1 MATKIFDYNSVP
13 VDPTVYSPKNSKKT
27 DSVDSWFEGGTP
39 VADSPDYKRSIY
51 DDDLVYSNE
60 HIDPSAM
67 RAYNQGGLNKIVT
80 SIAKGAITGT
90 LGAAEYAGYLT
101 DVEEWLGGD
110 TDEVDASYTNWLSEG
125 AKSLKEDVDSSIPVY
140 MRDPNSLWDNGD
152 IAGSVA
158 KALGSTVDS
167 AVSFGLLG
175 LAVAATGGYALGAFG
190 TTAMGAGLLRVSTAL
205 AMNYVESKQMAS
217 QAISD
222 TKTLLDEKLKTGE
235 INEIDYYKGL
245 EEASVQAN
253 EFIWKNKLNTW
264 QDFIALRGLKNIT
277 AGPRA
282 LAKEATKP
290 LNALLDM
297 GGESFEEVS
306 SGFLQNEVGYKA
318 RKAAGIKDPSESTSA
333 IDRAFNYA
341 TSEQGIYEGILGA
354 IGGPIQSY
362 AFNKPIEKFVTKKS
376 YQDKLKRQKDQEEFY
391 GRNKESILAT
401 AAKQKATSDKLN
413 QALESGDLDA
423 AAEYHAETFADLA
436 FNNFK
441 MGTTEKLE
449 EHLDEVIKDETVDPK
464 LKKFVEQ
471 YKKDLP
477 TYEKEYVKIVN
488 RRNEEAAAKKVG
500 DMEQLVHHANIASE
514 FKLFI
519 LKNHNNNQIDSL
531 NKEIAKIDSEIGQ
544 KGFLENE
551 SILSDYQRALVS
563 KEFEIKTLKGTLRE
577 NKNLTNTQ
585 RTALANQIDSLVSQT
600 KELRKVTK
608 ASGLDSSQISA
619 KVQNL
624 LDDKHDLVKKRVEFE
639 TANISFDNQ
648 IKDVRDNKFTPDI
661 IASIRLTNLAAANLK
676 AGKNTI
682 STNDEVKKAGETA
695 VENMDPES
703 FEVDK
708 ALEAQKAE
716 EQRLKD
722 IKTYT
727 DTIIA
732 RAKEISA
739 DTKLTPKQK
748 VNKLGALTS
757 SVEQNYDLNP
767 TENDKQ
773 ALNLQGY
780 ILKHTEEQ
788 VNLLNESEKKDYI
801 KESKKPKPVAEA
813 TKNALIK
820 TPKFFTNSNIPTSNK
835 FTQFELIKPE
845 ELSELLKNTPIEVI
859 NSNVKLVIERRE
871 VKPDN
876 NPGDLKNGYYTAI
889 NQIRNVIAIVYDD
902 KVLGYIYEPNKF
914 FTLDSKTNKTIP
926 VNFETLPESEIRK
939 LYPNGDIQALRDSWK
954 EAQDLQKF
962 ISTKSTSETQVLS
975 NEELQKIGFKVNS
988 FFGEY
993 DLYNSITE
1001 WGDLSTVSE
1010 ALVTLADGKQ
1020 THIIYDSYQQ
1030 AMMSNYPSQVTELL
1044 NSLGDKKT
1052 PSKKL
1057 IIDRTLK
1064 DSNLPTGKSRYAIL
1078 LQLGNGTYEWVAL
1091 APKPADTAEVFKTIY
1106 NAVKVSLQTKTKID
1120 YNNNPFRNLFI
1131 FTEGGLTDVS
1141 LRFAENGVIFTFE
1154 NRVGEGS
1161 KEVRIRDNEFDK
1173 IKSFEDL
1180 VALVNKRIG
1189 NELPNNEYI
1198 PKTSDGNVLQL
1209 QISDF
1214 RKSVIVGK
1222 EAGNVSETTDLSKDF
1237 NISVKPTIF
1246 KPVQNLNISSN
1257 VRTAED
1263 IVNEDPS
1270 SYNPDD
1276 PFRQAIA
1283 EPDFDNAPEGA
1294 EVFTDEG
1301 ESTVTNKV
1309 SDITGP
1315 GRSVGV
1321 ENKKGIIVGRIAGQG
1336 TSIELEIKG
1345 KTGKE
1350 FLLVIDRNGRGNI
1363 ELYSE
1368 KKEFPDGP
1376 RYSQGEG
1383 RSASPEQIKKLYD
1396 EYVPK
1401 NIQVAINNWLNS
1413 FTGSWAAPE
1422 TEDGKN
1428 YEKVEKTLNT
1438 ELAALEKEEQP
1449 KEEPASKPLTVKEK
1463 LAARQAAKAAK
1474 TAKGRNNDVDGP
1486 MKVGTS
1492 LNYNYDYDAA
1502 QTWLED
1508 RLPSTIS
1515 VQDLHSV
1522 LEKLKVNG
1530 IPMGMLMN
1538 NIVYL
1543 SQSAERGTE
1552 YHEAFHA
1559 AFRLLS
1565 TESEITNILNQAKKE
1580 FKAPTKEE
1588 LSKLKSQAA
1597 QNAFLSEGDLL
1608 DLYYEEKLAD
1618 KFQDITLN
1626 KKPASWLGNLYNKIK
1641 AWLRFYTNNMDTIE
1655 ATFYKLD
1662 RGLYKN
1668 STIKANRY
1676 NNLENFGV
1684 LKLLTKGVNEESNI
1698 RKTASSELSNKI
1710 IYTAAAWIG
1719 NQIQS
1724 DNGLKS
1730 FDENFE
1736 RFLNMMSSKYDWNN
1750 EEQANYYIGLMEDM
1764 EEESQKEAFLEKIDE
1779 YYILYTDEANRAIIK
1794 EQAEALLKTFK
1805 VDSTEE
1811 NEKEKLAEDISER
1824 FDVDFF
1830 TLGGFDSMTAPVK
1843 EFIGLTL
1850 YETTDE
1856 FGNKMQSGVDFI
1868 KVYNG
1873 LTATLAGAEDS
1884 EMIPRMMLF
1893 KKHNT
1898 QTEAVI
1904 QKFIEAT
1911 GLQLSEDGKSHTY
1924 DADKSNEYHL
1934 LLNAFKK
1941 EKVSFFTI
1949 LHDAGKRENSKAATR
1964 IIESNRKS
1972 SKQLQASNWASNFGS
1987 SFVRSKNDPEFKD
2000 SLINALNDA
2009 MTVFEV
2015 SKPLS
2020 EADLQKLAVDL
2031 KSHLSKV
2038 GITISQG
2045 YAEYSI
2051 ASYQVN
2057 NYPTYATDVV
2067 RSIYEPFA
2075 NTIPQDLIVSQTHL
2089 FEMKSALLRG
2099 ENIYSKEVTKED
2111 LKTKKKVKSVGTFTR
2126 ILKMSEGN
2134 TFFDENVIES
2144 TFTNAENQKVY
2155 NYLLRNQL
2163 MTKAK
2168 DFRDAG
2174 KRNALSNGGFI
2185 NNLNHLLNFKHS
2197 SAIFSNYNVSLIDGI
2212 KPSVIDNVED
2222 ADSIKTMEGT
2232 TFGSMDDVQYLQT
2245 VLSFFGDQ
2253 KEIKYGTDGEVVKTA
2268 KYVFRQLEAS
2278 NTGAIVDLPVFEY
2291 YVINKEGKLQVTPL
2305 FKEHLG
2311 NYIQQEW
2318 DRIGREFA
2326 NSTNESRDIYTGYND
2341 KLDGR
2346 AFKFWAFPQLN
2357 GKYEE
2362 LAKKNGALDPTTR
2375 GDMVDVMINSLA
2387 KEFQDFK
2394 TVLTESQLLTKD
2406 GLTIGDNL
2414 AYSTADK
2421 WIGDFFTNDFLNSLG
2436 LNQMYDGDY
2445 AVGRKDFVDMVK
2457 RHKGSIGYG
2466 IDMGEGY
2473 TNIVT
2478 VEDPIKY
2485 VDKETF
2491 TSFSE
2496 LNDEDKKSI
2505 IASEIAMYK
2514 ESNPNATEDDVKKF
2528 IDSKVHE
2535 IKVGDAQSYV
2545 TVEHVIAQLK
2555 RLGRFG
2561 KKVSAIYDKI
2571 LEGKNIT
2578 YAEVKILEKARAA
2591 LNSRK
2596 TVIFDGDVYYKL
2608 SEIPLSPSLVN
2619 TPGFEWHKNLLT
2631 SMKAPGANVD
2641 QMVFRSASKAA
2652 QKNVVK
2658 FSEDGNFDFTKSVNP
2673 VENKY
2678 KRLQVETPSGK
2689 EDITAGTQLINLIIS
2704 EQNPDLI
2711 VNYRGQDVT
2720 VRDLQQIYYKL
2731 LEDVRD
2737 VSFKAA
2743 SSFLVDVNGKK
2754 DPKKAAKKFA
2764 ETVESSGGSE
2774 LQIRYF
2780 SPDENGNPKYNWNIA
2795 PIIEKAEE
2803 LFLAHFNKAYS
2814 VQKVEGS
2821 KVSLVSDVGVRINGE
2836 SLKWGKKDDTGKV
2849 WSECLMPRYIAELFE
2864 LKEGDAIPDEAAEM
2878 LGYRIPTQDKHSMVS
2893 LRVKGFLPN
2902 EYGSVIIVPKEV
2914 VLLSGADF
2922 DIDSLY
2928 ISRYGVYRDAN
2939 RKLTRYGTATT
2950 VEGKFDEFLEYNIS
2964 KNKDLKTMVKD
2975 FKLSNALNIK
2985 ARMEETG
2992 KKKAEVINEFYPL
3005 FFKSLGLPGTLEEFA
3020 EVTKG
3025 GTVDINKGSLDNKI
3039 LDAQMSLFNNSH
3051 IQDTIAKTPATID
3064 SLKTISKTVL
3074 AARTKAKT
3082 IVDSSSYNG
3091 FSVMGRFYAFVNNTE
3106 GKRNIGPTA
3115 LTNVANAEL
3124 TTQNIEYSYAPL
3136 IKNPSVDLVNSEIA
3150 ELFKNDTYLYLYV
3163 NGKLV
3168 TGYSDTLDSNGNR
3181 KADSLSTVLSAMTD
3195 NAKEALANLVNLG
3208 YDIIPIVNH
3217 AITQGIDLESAIL
3230 MVNTPDMITYGKAKK
3245 AAKRLGDNSV
3255 KIADMIPLVLK
3266 GTEGL
3271 DLTAEEKDLILN
3283 PPLIAQ
3289 SRNLTTELLQNLISL
3304 NPKTTIVDKVIPRN
3318 EKIMYLTYRVLVL
3331 KALSTL
3337 DEQQKFIMNF
3347 TSLQSLYKGSNVS
3360 FEENERFVN
3369 AINTLGVYKFFK
3381 DEKIKALYARG
3392 GSLYRETTDTTKDT
3406 FDLTRLF
3413 KNNSSLVAL
3422 AENFSR
3428 INGPISQEYFI
3439 SRTPTFTR
3447 LTKTMYPAVSGAER
3461 YQIARQLL
3469 TFISTHVY
3477 KRAVANNPDNFMHK
3491 LMVDMGVSDS
3501 FGGLMKTKDGLTI
3514 GEELLDV
3521 KGNLK
3526 NRGQRNYL
3534 LDRLSIEEDNIGMV
3548 TIEFPSMSKFNN
3560 AESNK
3565 LTDAFLELYSDD
3577 STREFSKKL
3586 FLYLFFKDNFKFRNN
3601 TFINNVAD
3609 FMFSDYSKSLDTI
3622 QNELSKDAPNFSELG
3637 FASESQLFN
3646 TFADIFI
3653 PDYNNKDLLITI
3665 GSLKSLA
3672 NGTLK
3677 DVLKFANVKYESGK
3691 TGVTLSVNKE
3701 ALRKFLRDNKTLSKT
3716 VKYTITKL
3724 VQTKVDDAFSGI
3736 PGFIST
3742 EKEDVKSSDPSTR
3755 SNSRIVKSTYRL
3767 IADNEKEVVY
3777 AEMPQVGKKN
3787 LSPYAFTL
3795 KSLSNIAAM
3804 VQAKRDEAYTKRRID
3819 SIFTPVSGQI
3829 ADLELGA
3836 NKILED
3842 KVSEGTGIK
3851 FSEDQNT
3858 GYRERTIKNASAD
3871 ATIAIASDFESAGEK
3886 LTKSSVLNQNKL
3898 YLPVSTE
3905 IFKSKDMI
3913 EDMSNKIVEEISKLG
3928 KFSVTL
3934 NIAGNGIYT
3943 LKKSIPG
3950 GQQSVDNFTLQL
3962 LQNVVSKLKALNI
3975 TVESLRTGGQT
3986 GFDEAGA
3993 KAGFKLGIPT
4003 TILAPK
4009 GWKFRNESGVD
4020 ISNEA
4025 LFKERFN
4032 TTERVATTE
4041 VETSLPE
4048 SSPTMSETGIL
4059 ETSVMMPSFEQ
4070 DIPGPESNNAPEFNP
4085 DNAPQGAA
4093 ILDDDDIKPD
4103 ETGTEAC
4110 IK

>member
-1 MATKIFDYNSVP
+1 MGRKIFDYNSVP
-13 VDPTVYSPKNSKKT
+13 VDPTLYTPQTSEKT
-27 DSVDSWFEGGTP
+27 DSPESWFEGGTP
-39 VADSPDYKRSIY
+39 IVDNPNYERSFY
-51 DDDLVYSNE
+51 DDTVGYSGQL
-60 HIDPSAM
+60 IDPTKM
-67 RAYNQGGLNKIVT
+67 RADNQGGLNKIVT
-80 SIAKGAITGT
+80 AIAKGSVTGA
-90 LGAAEYAGYLT
+90 LGAVEYAGYLG
-101 DVEEWLGGD
+101 DVQEWIGGD
-110 TDEVDASYTNWLSEG
+110 TDEIDAAYTNWLSESAKG
-125 AKSLKEDVDSSIPVY
+125 AKEDVESAMPVY
-140 MRDPNSLWDNGD
+140 MQDPNALWDSGD

-175 LAVAATGGYALGAFG
+175 LAVAATGGTALGAFG
-190 TTAMGAGLLRVSTAL
+190 TTMMGAGLLRVSTAL

-222 TKTLLDEKLKTGE
+222 IKALLDEKLQAGE
-235 INEIDYYKGL
+235 ISEIDYYKGL

-253 EFIWKNKLNTW
+253 HFIWKNKLNTW
-264 QDFIALRGLKNIT
+264 QDFLALRGLKNIT
-277 AGPRA
+277 AGTRA
-282 LAKEATKP
+282 LTKEATKP
-290 LNALLDM
+290 MNRILDAT
-297 GGESFEEVS
+297 GESFEEVT
-306 SGFLQNEVGYKA
+306 SGFGQNEIGYEA
-318 RKAAGIKDPSESTSA
+318 RKAAGIKDPSEPTSA
-333 IDRAFNYA
+333 IDRAFNYV
-341 TSEQGIYEGILGA
+341 TSEQGIYEGVLGA

-376 YQDKLKRQKDQEEFY
+376 YQDKVKRQKEQEEFY

-401 AAKQKATSDKLN
+401 AAKQKATTDKLN
-413 QALESGDLDA
+413 KALESGDLDA

-449 EHLDEVIKDETVDPK
+449 EHLDEVMKDEEVDPK

-488 RRNEEAAAKKVG
+488 RRNEEASAKKVG

-514 FKLFI
+514 FKLFV

-577 NKNLTNTQ
+577 NKNLTNVQ

-608 ASGLDSSQISA
+608 ASGLDSGQISA

-648 IKDVRDNKFTPDI
+648 IKDIRDNKFTPDI
-661 IASIRLTNLAAANLK
+661 IANIRLTNLAAANLK

-695 VENMDPES
+695 IENMDPES
-703 FEVDK
+703 FEIDK
-708 ALEAQKAE
+708 EAEAKKAE

-748 VNKLGALTS
+748 VNKLGALIS

-820 TPKFFTNSNIPTSNK
+820 TPKFFTNSIIPAGNK
-835 FTQFELIKPE
+835 FTQYELITPE
-845 ELSELLKNTPIEVI
+845 ELSKLLKNTPIEVL
-859 NSNVKLVIERRE
+859 NSKVELIIERFNPT
-871 VKPDN
+871 PDN
-876 NPGDLKNGYYTAI
+876 NPTDLKNGYYTAR
-889 NQIRNVIAIVYDD
+889 NQVRNVVAVIYDG

-914 FTLDSKTNKTIP
+914 FTLDSKTNKLTP
-926 VNFETLPESEIRK
+926 VNFETLPESEVRK

-962 ISTKSTSETQVLS
+962 ISTKSTGEAQVLS

-1010 ALVTLADGKQ
+1010 AMVTLADGKQ

-1030 AMMSNYPSQVTELL
+1030 AMISNYPSQTSELL
-1044 NSLGDKKT
+1044 STLDNKK
-1052 PSKKL
+1052 PSPN
-1057 IIDRTLK
+1057 LK
-1064 DSNLPTGKSRYAIL
+1064 NRYSIL
-1078 LQLGNGTYEWVAL
+1078 LQLGNGTYEWVAI

-1106 NAVKVSLQTKTKID
+1106 GAVKTAVQTKVPID

-1131 FTEGGLTDVS
+1131 YTEGGLTDVS
-1141 LRFAENGVIFTFE
+1141 LRFAENGIIFTFE

-1161 KEVRIRDNEFDK
+1161 KEVRIRLEEFNK
-1173 IKSFEDL
+1173 VKSFEDL

-1198 PKTSDGNVLQL
+1198 PRTSDSNVLQL
-1209 QISDF
+1209 KISDF
-1214 RKSVIVGK
+1214 RKSVIAGK

-1246 KPVQNLNISSN
+1246 KPVQNLNISSD
-1257 VRTAED
+1257 VRTVED

-1294 EVFTDEG
+1294 EVFTDEV
-1301 ESTVTNKV
+1301 EVVAEAKV
-1309 SDITGP
+1309 
-1315 GRSVGV
+1315 
-1321 ENKKGIIVGRIAGQG
+1321 
-1336 TSIELEIKG
+1336 
-1345 KTGKE
+1345 
-1350 FLLVIDRNGRGNI
+1350 
-1363 ELYSE
+1363 
-1368 KKEFPDGP
+1368 
-1376 RYSQGEG
+1376 
-1383 RSASPEQIKKLYD
+1383 
-1396 EYVPK
+1396 
-1401 NIQVAINNWLNS
+1401 
-1413 FTGSWAAPE
+1413 
-1422 TEDGKN
+1422 
-1428 YEKVEKTLNT
+1428 
-1438 ELAALEKEEQP
+1438 EQP
-1449 KEEPASKPLTVKEK
+1449 KEDTTTKPLTVKEK

-1474 TAKGRNNDVDGP
+1474 TAQGRNNDVDGP

-1588 LSKLKSQAA
+1588 LSRLKNQAA
-1597 QNAFLSEGDLL
+1597 QNAFLSEGGLL

-1626 KKPASWLGNLYNKIK
+1626 KKPTSWLGNLYNKIK

-1736 RFLNMMSSKYDWNN
+1736 KFLNMMSSKYDWNN
-1750 EEQANYYIGLMEDM
+1750 EEQADYYVSLMEAMDDD
-1764 EEESQKEAFLEKIDE
+1764 SQIQAFQDKIDE

-1811 NEKEKLAEDISER
+1811 NEKEKLAEDVSER

-1911 GLQLSEDGKSHTY
+1911 GLQISEDGKSHTY

-1949 LHDAGKRENSKAATR
+1949 LHDAGKRENSKATTR

-2020 EADLQKLAVDL
+2020 EADLQKLAIDL

-2057 NYPTYATDVV
+2057 NFPTYATDVV
-2067 RSIYEPFA
+2067 RNIYEPFA
-2075 NTIPQDLIVSQTHL
+2075 NTIPQDLIVSPTHL

-2341 KLDGR
+2341 KPDGR

-2362 LAKKNGALDPTTR
+2362 LAKKNGALDSTTR
-2375 GDMVDVMINSLA
+2375 NEMVDVMVNSLA

-2414 AYSTADK
+2414 AYSTTDK

-2514 ESNPNATEDDVKKF
+2514 ETNPNATEDDVKKF

-2596 TVIFDGDVYYKL
+2596 TVIFDGNVYYKL

-2619 TPGFEWHKNLLT
+2619 TPGFEWHKNLLA

-2743 SSFLVDVNGKK
+2743 SNFLVDVNGKK

-2928 ISRYGVYRDAN
+2928 ISRYGIYRDAN
-2939 RKLTRYGTATT
+2939 RKLIRYGTATT
-2950 VEGKFDEFLEYNIS
+2950 VEGKFDEFLDYNIS

-3064 SLKTISKTVL
+3064 SLKDIAKTVL

-3266 GTEGL
+3266 GTE
-3271 DLTAEEKDLILN
+3271 DLKLTEEEKDLILN

-3289 SRNLTTELLQNLISL
+3289 SRSITTELLQNLISL

-3637 FASESQLFN
+3637 FTSESQLFN

-3701 ALRKFLRDNKTLSKT
+3701 ELRKFLRDNKTLSKT

-3736 PGFIST
+3736 PGFIAT

-3829 ADLELGA
+3829 ANLELGI

-3842 KVSEGTGIK
+3842 KVSEVV
-3851 FSEDQNT
+3851 
-3858 GYRERTIKNASAD
+3858 
-3871 ATIAIASDFESAGEK
+3871 IA
-3886 LTKSSVLNQNKL
+3886 
-3898 YLPVSTE
+3898 
-3905 IFKSKDMI
+3905 
-3913 EDMSNKIVEEISKLG
+3913 
-3928 KFSVTL
+3928 
-3934 NIAGNGIYT
+3934 
-3943 LKKSIPG
+3943 
-3950 GQQSVDNFTLQL
+3950 
-3962 LQNVVSKLKALNI
+3962 
-3975 TVESLRTGGQT
+3975 
-3986 GFDEAGA
+3986 EAE
-3993 KAGFKLGIPT
+3993 P
-4003 TILAPK
+4003 
-4009 GWKFRNESGVD
+4009 
-4020 ISNEA
+4020 
-4025 LFKERFN
+4025 
-4032 TTERVATTE
+4032 
-4041 VETSLPE
+4041 SLPE

-4059 ETSVMMPSFEQ
+4059 ETSMMMPSFEQ
-4070 DIPGPESNNAPEFNP
+4070 DIPGPESNDAPEFNP
-4085 DNAPQGAA
+4085 DNAPQGTV
-4093 ILDDDDIKPD
+4093 ILD
-4103 ETGTEAC
+4103 ETGTESC
-4110 IK
+4110 E

>member
-1 MATKIFDYNSVP
+1 MGRKIFDYNSVP
-13 VDPTVYSPKNSKKT
+13 VDPTLYTPQTSEKT
-27 DSVDSWFEGGTP
+27 DSSESWFEGGTP
-39 VADSPDYKRSIY
+39 IVDNPNYERSFY
-51 DDDLVYSNE
+51 DDTVGYSGQL
-60 HIDPSAM
+60 IDPTKM
-67 RAYNQGGLNKIVT
+67 RADNQGGLNKIVT
-80 SIAKGAITGT
+80 AIAKGSVTGA
-90 LGAAEYAGYLT
+90 LGAVEYAGYLG
-101 DVEEWLGGD
+101 DVQEWIGGD
-110 TDEVDASYTNWLSEG
+110 TDEVDAAYTNWLSESAKG
-125 AKSLKEDVDSSIPVY
+125 AKEDVESAMPVY
-140 MRDPNSLWDNGD
+140 MQDPNALWDNGD

-175 LAVAATGGYALGAFG
+175 LAVAATGGTALGAFG
-190 TTAMGAGLLRVSTAL
+190 TTMMGAGLLRVSTAL

-222 TKTLLDEKLKTGE
+222 TKSLLDEKLQAGE
-235 INEIDYYKGL
+235 ISEIDYYKGL

-253 EFIWKNKLNTW
+253 HFIWKNKLNTW
-264 QDFIALRGLKNIT
+264 QDFLALRGLKNIT
-277 AGPRA
+277 AGTRA

-290 LNALLDM
+290 MNRILDAT
-297 GGESFEEVS
+297 GESFEEVT
-306 SGFLQNEVGYKA
+306 SGFGQNEIGYEA
-318 RKAAGIKDPSESTSA
+318 RKAAGIKDPSEPTSA
-333 IDRAFNYA
+333 IDRAFNYV
-341 TSEQGIYEGILGA
+341 TSEQGIYEGVLGA

-376 YQDKLKRQKDQEEFY
+376 YQDKVKRQKEQEEFY

-401 AAKQKATSDKLN
+401 AAKQKATTDKLN
-413 QALESGDLDA
+413 KALESGDLDA
-423 AAEYHAETFADLA
+423 AAEHHAETFADLA

-449 EHLDEVIKDETVDPK
+449 EHIDDILKDDTVDPK
-464 LKKFVEQ
+464 LKEFALQ

-477 TYEKEYVKIVN
+477 SYEKEYVKIVN

-514 FKLFI
+514 FKLFV
-519 LKNHNNNQIDSL
+519 LKNHNENQISKVND
-531 NKEIAKIDSEIGQ
+531 EIAKLDSKITSAGYLDNETLIQQHQSAVISKNSEIDSINQ
-544 KGFLENE
+544 M
-551 SILSDYQRALVS
+551 
-563 KEFEIKTLKGTLRE
+563 LKS
-577 NKNLTNTQ
+577 NKNLTEEQKAGLKTKIAALRTQ
-585 RTALANQIDSLVSQT
+585 VKDLNKI
-600 KELRKVTK
+600 TK
-608 ASGLDSSQISA
+608 ASGLETGQISA

-624 LDDKHDLVKKRVEFE
+624 LDDKHDLVKKRLDFE

-648 IKDVRDNKFTPDI
+648 IKDIRDNKFTPDI
-661 IASIRLTNLAAANLK
+661 IANIRLTNLAAANLK

-695 VENMDPES
+695 IENMDPES
-703 FEVDK
+703 FEIDK
-708 ALEAQKAE
+708 EAEAKKAE

-748 VNKLGALTS
+748 ANKLGALTA

-820 TPKFFTNSNIPTSNK
+820 TPKFFTNSNIPTANT
-835 FTQFELIKPE
+835 FTDYTMVTQE
-845 ELSELLKNTPIEVI
+845 ELSELLKNTPIETI
-859 NSNVKLVIERRE
+859 NSKVELVVRRFDT
-871 VKPDN
+871 KPDN
-876 NPGDLKNGYYTAI
+876 NPTDLKNGYYTAR
-889 NQIRNVIAIVYDD
+889 NQIRNVVAIVYDG

-914 FTLDSKTNKTIP
+914 FTLDSKTNKLTP
-926 VNFETLPESEIRK
+926 VNFETLPESEVRK

-1001 WGDLSTVSE
+1001 WGDLSTISE
-1010 ALVTLADGKQ
+1010 AMVTLSDGKQ

-1030 AMMSNYPSQVTELL
+1030 AMMSNYPSQTSELL
-1044 NSLGDKKT
+1044 STLDNKK
-1052 PSKKL
+1052 PSPN
-1057 IIDRTLK
+1057 LK
-1064 DSNLPTGKSRYAIL
+1064 NRYSIL
-1078 LQLGNGTYEWVAL
+1078 LQLGNGTYEWVAI
-1091 APKPADTAEVFKTIY
+1091 APKPADTIEVFKTIY
-1106 NAVKVSLQTKTKID
+1106 DAVKTAVQTKVPID

-1131 FTEGGLTDVS
+1131 YTEGGLTNVS
-1141 LRFAENGVIFTFE
+1141 LRFAENGIIFTFE

-1161 KEVRIRDNEFDK
+1161 KEVRIRLEEFNK

-1198 PKTSDGNVLQL
+1198 PRTSDGNVLQL

-1246 KPVQNLNISSN
+1246 KPVQNLNISSD

-1270 SYNPDD
+1270 SYNPND

-1283 EPDFDNAPEGA
+1283 EPDFDNGVPEGA
-1294 EVFTDEG
+1294 EVFTDEV
-1301 ESTVTNKV
+1301 EVVAEAKV
-1309 SDITGP
+1309 D
-1315 GRSVGV
+1315 
-1321 ENKKGIIVGRIAGQG
+1321 
-1336 TSIELEIKG
+1336 
-1345 KTGKE
+1345 
-1350 FLLVIDRNGRGNI
+1350 
-1363 ELYSE
+1363 
-1368 KKEFPDGP
+1368 
-1376 RYSQGEG
+1376 
-1383 RSASPEQIKKLYD
+1383 
-1396 EYVPK
+1396 
-1401 NIQVAINNWLNS
+1401 
-1413 FTGSWAAPE
+1413 
-1422 TEDGKN
+1422 
-1428 YEKVEKTLNT
+1428 
-1438 ELAALEKEEQP
+1438 QP
-1449 KEEPASKPLTVKEK
+1449 KEDTTTKPLTVKEK

-1474 TAKGRNNDVDGP
+1474 TAQGRNNDIDGP

-1588 LSKLKSQAA
+1588 LSRLKNQAA
-1597 QNAFLSEGDLL
+1597 QNAFLTEGELL

-1626 KKPASWLGNLYNKIK
+1626 KKSASWLGNLYNKIK

-1736 RFLNMMSSKYDWNN
+1736 KFLNMMSSKYDWNN

-1811 NEKEKLAEDISER
+1811 KEKEKLAEDVSER

-2020 EADLQKLAVDL
+2020 EADLQKLAIDL

-2038 GITISQG
+2038 GMTISQG

-2057 NYPTYATDVV
+2057 NFPTYATDVV
-2067 RSIYEPFA
+2067 RNIYEPFA
-2075 NTIPQDLIVSQTHL
+2075 NTISQDLIVSQTHL

-2099 ENIYSKEVTKED
+2099 ENIYAKEVTKED

-2341 KLDGR
+2341 KPDGR

-2362 LAKKNGALDPTTR
+2362 LAKKNGALDTTTR
-2375 GDMVDVMINSLA
+2375 AEMVDIMVNSLA

-2394 TVLTESQLLTKD
+2394 TVLTESNLLTKD

-2445 AVGRKDFVDMVK
+2445 AVGRKDFIDMVK

-2619 TPGFEWHKNLLT
+2619 TPGFEWHKNLLA

-2658 FSEDGNFDFTKSVNP
+2658 FSEDGNFDFSKSVNP

-2711 VNYRGQDVT
+2711 VNYRGQEVT

-2928 ISRYGVYRDAN
+2928 ISRYGVYRDAD
-2939 RKLTRYGTATT
+2939 RKLIRYGTATT
-2950 VEGKFDEFLEYNIS
+2950 VEGKFDEFLNYNIS

-3051 IQDTIAKTPATID
+3051 IQETIAKTPATID

-3091 FSVMGRFYAFVNNTE
+3091 FSIMGRFYAFVNNTE

-3266 GTEGL
+3266 GTE
-3271 DLTAEEKDLILN
+3271 DLKLTEEEKDLILN

-3289 SRNLTTELLQNLISL
+3289 SRNITTELLQNLISL
-3304 NPKTTIVDKVIPRN
+3304 NPKTTIIDKVIPRN

-3560 AESNK
+3560 GESNK

-3622 QNELSKDAPNFSELG
+3622 QNEFSKDAPNFSELG
-3637 FASESQLFN
+3637 FSSESQLFN

-3701 ALRKFLRDNKTLSKT
+3701 ELRKFLRDNKTLSKT

-3736 PGFIST
+3736 PGFIAT
-3742 EKEDVKSSDPSTR
+3742 EKEDVKSSDPSNR

-3804 VQAKRDEAYTKRRID
+3804 VQSKRDEAYTKRRID

-3829 ADLELGA
+3829 VNLELGA
-3836 NKILED
+3836 NKILEN
-3842 KVSEGTGIK
+3842 S
-3851 FSEDQNT
+3851 
-3858 GYRERTIKNASAD
+3858 
-3871 ATIAIASDFESAGEK
+3871 
-3886 LTKSSVLNQNKL
+3886 TKIG
-3898 YLPVSTE
+3898 TE
-3905 IFKSKDMI
+3905 ISSNAKGLAAALTNPTELAKSKGNLKESYPI
-3913 EDMSNKIVEEISKLG
+3913 I
-3928 KFSVTL
+3928 F
-3934 NIAGNGIYT
+3934 NGITYKDSEAAYQT
-3943 LKKSIPG
+3943 LKKTATQDDGPNNTYNLMVKIISAKLQQYPNLVSEITEAG
-3950 GQQSVDNFTLQL
+3950 GSNFILSSTHQPTKQNSVWETGGKNWFI
-3962 LQNVVSKLKALNI
+3962 KALNDAY
-3975 TVESLRTGGQT
+3975 L
-3986 GFDEAGA
+3986 
-3993 KAGFKLGIPT
+3993 LN
-4003 TILAPK
+4003 L
-4009 GWKFRNESGVD
+4009 
-4020 ISNEA
+4020 NEA
-4025 LFKERFN
+4025 EP
-4032 TTERVATTE
+4032 TMQ
-4041 VETSLPE
+4041 
-4048 SSPTMSETGIL
+4048 TMSETGIL
-4059 ETSVMMPSFEQ
+4059 ETSVMRSSFEQ
-4070 DIPGPESNNAPEFNP
+4070 DIPSLESNDVQDFNP
-4085 DNAPQGAA
+4085 DNAPQGAV
-4093 ILDDDDIKPD
+4093 ILGDDDIKPD
-4103 ETGTEAC
+4103 ETGKKPC